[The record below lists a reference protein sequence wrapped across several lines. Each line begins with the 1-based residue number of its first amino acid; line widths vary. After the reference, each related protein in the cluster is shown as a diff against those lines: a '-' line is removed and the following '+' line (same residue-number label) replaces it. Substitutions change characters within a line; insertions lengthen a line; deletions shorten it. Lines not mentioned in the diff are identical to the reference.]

1 MNWQGRAEA
10 QAAHCY
16 LMVTPESFL
25 PDWAMATRPHA
36 LEKSCGDASWY
47 PNEEISA
54 LLPGRL
60 QMENLL
66 GMMHILVV
74 VAVLNIAADLSSYI
88 CKGKPS
94 YGCPLKGKCLERG

>member
-1 MNWQGRAEA
+1 M
-10 QAAHCY
+10 AA
-16 LMVTPESFL
+16 
-25 PDWAMATRPHA
+25 RPYA
-36 LEKSCGDASWY
+36 LGKSCGDASWY

-74 VAVLNIAADLSSYI
+74 VAVLNVAANLSNSI

-94 YGCPLKGKCLERG
+94 YGGPLEGKCLERA